1 MTQFDIDYK
10 RGKQS
15 EVQSKPD
22 LEKIFNIT
30 LTHDTDEF
38 AHFDYFNKLKFMMI
52 ELKTRDNT
60 EFRDGKFFHT
70 TRKGKVI
77 EIDSL
82 YFDAPKM
89 RFAYQFNKR
98 RRLNNLKEFDFYIVW
113 KCSGKYFYWKIN
125 WDKKDYY
132 NEEQFRDCG
141 HGFKQNRDVINV
153 KIGSLTS
160 V

>member
-1 MTQFDIDYK
+1 MTQFDIDYQ

-15 EVQSKPD
+15 ELQSKPD
-22 LEKIFNIT
+22 LDKIFNCT
-30 LTHDTDEF
+30 LTHDPEEF
-38 AHFDYFNKLKFMMI
+38 AHFDFFTDNIFV

-60 EFRDGKFFHT
+60 EFKNGKFFHT
-70 TRKGKVI
+70 TRKGNVI

-89 RFAYQFNKR
+89 RFAYQRNKY
-98 RRLNNLKEFDFYIVW
+98 RRLNNLNIQDFYIVW
-113 KCSGKYFYWKIN
+113 KCSGKYFYWKLN

-132 NEEQFRDCG
+132 IEEQFRDCG
-141 HGFKQNRDVINV
+141 HGYKQNRDVINV
-153 KIGSLTS
+153 KIGSITS